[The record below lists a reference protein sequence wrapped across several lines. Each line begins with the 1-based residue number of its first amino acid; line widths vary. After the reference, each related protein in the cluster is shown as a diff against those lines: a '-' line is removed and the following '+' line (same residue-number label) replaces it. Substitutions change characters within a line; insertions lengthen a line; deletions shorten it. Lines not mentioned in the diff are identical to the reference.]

1 VVGTVTTAPSST
13 VPAGSV
19 ISESP
24 AAGTQVN
31 VGSAVNLVVLSGPAQ
46 VPTVLSFQVLFG
58 NQSYNMT
65 TSTRKFLPWQIIGIR
80 AVFSKAIATGSA
92 ASLSGVAVTGFTGLG
107 TNTVTWSISPVS
119 QGSLNA
125 ALAGSGPNALKD
137 AGGNGLYGGTGF
149 TQSIR
154 ILWGD
159 FNDDGVVN
167 AADLV
172 GVNNATIAP
181 YNVFGD
187 MNGDGLVSVA
197 DVQVVRT
204 RAGTSLP

>member
-1 VVGTVTTAPSST
+1 
-13 VPAGSV
+13 
-19 ISESP
+19 
-24 AAGTQVN
+24 
-31 VGSAVNLVVLSGPAQ
+31 